1 MDKKMEFVEKL
12 SAQMVEWDAQ
22 IDLLKFKAD
31 SAEKELK
38 PEYCR
43 EIDALLLKRKEA
55 ALKLQGVS
63 AADGDA
69 WEDLKAGTE
78 SVWDVVRTSLHDAI
92 LKIK

>member
-12 SAQMVEWDAQ
+12 SAQMIEWDVQ

-31 SAEKELK
+31 SAAKELK
-38 PEYCR
+38 SEYYR

-63 AADGDA
+63 AAGGVT
-69 WEDLKAGTE
+69 WENLKAGTE
-78 SVWDVVRTSLHDAI
+78 SIWDDTRTSLHDTI